1 MTTFI
6 NSFRLSGGK
15 RTQRSARDGGR
26 CRAKLEYDWNRLSKK
41 LGQAELEEI
50 AEHRELGRLVLPL
63 VTPNNSRVL
72 VPTDTVNV
80 LVDGEVCDMVMQS
93 EHKSLGALR
102 MDSKDGV
109 VIKVQEENWG
119 FTDKP
124 QLRCVASQR
133 LVVLQRLFE
142 SPVPIAVVQ
151 LVEDLR
157 TEGINEELELLMAVR
172 EVNRI
177 IDDIEKIDL
186 FLEGHLNV
194 LSDVSSSLDMVRGFT
209 RQVLAYRDVAKKS
222 GDDMLSKEEILS
234 FALLRALA
242 LQPDD
247 KVMQLR
253 NLSSMQRLH
262 FAEVELSRGLRALKE
277 FVVENY
283 EDRPPDLLD

>member
-6 NSFRLSGGK
+6 HSFRIGGGK
-15 RTQRSARDGGR
+15 RAQRSASDRSR
-26 CRAKLEYDWNRLSKK
+26 RRAKLEYDWNRLSKQ
-41 LGQAELEEI
+41 LGPAELEEI

-63 VTPNNSRVL
+63 VTANNSRVL

-80 LVDGEVCDMVMQS
+80 MVDGEVCEMVMNS
-93 EHKSLGALR
+93 DHKSLGALR
-102 MDSKDGV
+102 MDSTDGV

-119 FTDKP
+119 FTDQP
-124 QLRCVASQR
+124 QLKCVASQR
-133 LVVLQRLFE
+133 LVVHQRLFE
-142 SPVPIAVVQ
+142 SPMPIAVVE

-172 EVNRI
+172 EVNRVM
-177 IDDIEKIDL
+177 DNIEKIDL

-209 RQVLAYRDVAKKS
+209 RQVRAYRDVAKKS
-222 GDDMLSKEEILS
+222 GDTMLSKEEILS

-253 NLSSMQRLH
+253 NISSMQRLH